1 LGGKIT
7 RDVHATRPLVA
18 VLLTLPAAVSGLA
31 ENATSGD
38 IHGAVTMAGRHRRS
52 NRRVPEYGS
61 EPLEGI
67 GNQLGGPLRQRSE
80 ALANPGGV

>member
-31 ENATSGD
+31 EN
-38 IHGAVTMAGRHRRS
+38 VTMAGRHRRS